1 MKAVVTALALAVLI
15 GASAFVVQLAPA
27 NDHGQVAGQRHGG
40 KHQGYPLT
48 DWYQTETVW

>member
-27 NDHGQVAGQRHGG
+27 YDHGPVAGQRHGG
-40 KHQGYPLT
+40 QHQGYPLT